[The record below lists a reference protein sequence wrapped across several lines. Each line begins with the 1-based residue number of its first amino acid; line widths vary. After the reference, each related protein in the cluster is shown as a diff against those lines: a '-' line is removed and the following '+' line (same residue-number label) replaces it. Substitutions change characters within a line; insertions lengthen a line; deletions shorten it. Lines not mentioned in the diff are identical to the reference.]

1 MKTVRA
7 RFLFDAQPY
16 LNDVQD
22 IPRAFS
28 PYFTL
33 DETAED
39 FLRAEYA
46 YSEGVFFIEISSSF
60 APKITLS
67 ENMDDNDSGIYKK
80 TVKRFLKNC
89 IYDYLSEHL
98 KVRLP
103 YGSLT
108 GVRPTK
114 LFYELSETDTD
125 TMDTLMTTFRV
136 SQEKAEL
143 ISEVVLN
150 QKGIY
155 SRDLKDCDIFIN
167 IPFCPTRCNYCSFI
181 SSEVSRVKKLLPDY
195 VKSVNEETETIK
207 RYILDNGLNLR
218 SVYVGG
224 GTPTSIGE
232 EYLDGILSPLVGCGV
247 EFTVEAG
254 RPDTINSGMLT
265 MLKRNGVTRIS
276 INPQSFNQ
284 KTLDIIGRKH
294 TVQDI
299 FDSYAEAKALGFD
312 INMDLIALLEGESVG
327 DFIFSVERAIEL
339 TPQNITVHTLSLKRG
354 AVIADREKQ
363 PFGVAEQ
370 MISYS
375 HKRLFENGYRPYYM
389 YRQKNMADNL
399 ENTGFCLPGKVC
411 IYNIDM
417 MEETTSI
424 FAVGAGGMSKFVLP
438 SNRIERLSN
447 PKGIKEYLERISD
460 ITAKKFNRM
469 SF

>member
-1 MKTVRA
+1 MKTIRA
-7 RFLFDAQPY
+7 RFLFDAQNF

-39 FLRAEYA
+39 FLRTDYD
-46 YSEGVFFIEISSSF
+46 YQDGCFFVEISSSF
-60 APKITLS
+60 TQAKKLS
-67 ENMDDNDSGIYKK
+67 EKIDNSDLSVYKK
-80 TVKRFLKNC
+80 IVKRLLKNGL
-89 IYDYLSEHL
+89 YDYLSEYL
-98 KVRLP
+98 EIDLP

-114 LFYELSETDTD
+114 LFYELSETNSNTL
-125 TMDTLMTTFRV
+125 DTLKTLFRV
-136 SQEKAEL
+136 SQEKAAL
-143 ISEVVLN
+143 ISEVVSN

-155 SRDLKDCDIFIN
+155 SRDSKDCDIFIN

-181 SSEVSRVKKLLPDY
+181 SSEVGRVKKMLPDY
-195 VKSVNEETETIK
+195 VKAVNTETEVIK
-207 RYILDNGLNLR
+207 KHIIDNGLNLR

-224 GTPTSIGE
+224 GTPTSIGKE
-232 EYLDGILSPLVGCGV
+232 HLENILLPIAECGV

-254 RPDTINSGMLT
+254 RPDTIDSDMLA
-265 MLKRNGVTRIS
+265 MLKKNAVTRIS
-276 INPQSFNQ
+276 INPQSFNK

-299 FDSYAEAKALGFD
+299 FQSYAEARQLGFD
-312 INMDLIALLEGESVG
+312 INMDLIAMLEGESAE
-327 DFIFSVERAIEL
+327 DFFFSVERAIEL
-339 TPQNITVHTLSLKRG
+339 APQNITVHTLSLKRG

-363 PFGVAEQ
+363 PFGIAEQ
-370 MISYS
+370 MISYA
-375 HKRLFENGYRPYYM
+375 HKRLFEEEYRPYYM

-399 ENTGFCLPGKVC
+399 ENTGFCKKGKACV
-411 IYNIDM
+411 YNVDM

-424 FAVGAGGMSKFVLP
+424 FAAGAGGMSKFVLS

-460 ITAKKFNRM
+460 IAAKKFK
-469 SF
+469 